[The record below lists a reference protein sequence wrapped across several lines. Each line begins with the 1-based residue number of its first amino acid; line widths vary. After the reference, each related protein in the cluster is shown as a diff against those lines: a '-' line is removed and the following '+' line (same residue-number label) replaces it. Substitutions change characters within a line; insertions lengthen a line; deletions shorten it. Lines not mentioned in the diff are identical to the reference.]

1 MKFVYMSRATAIR
14 TPRPL
19 RERPPG
25 HVVAANY
32 AHEPGGL
39 FPHPLPSPEG
49 RGGVGSL
56 ARFMG
61 RGRGEGCHVHH
72 AYLLPLFLSHEGGG
86 ELPKTFRGSAYVDR
100 REPFSRVIDG

>member
-1 MKFVYMSRATAIR
+1 MSAWWHARWVTAQTECLTHPTSIVEPPVSVSAIR
-14 TPRPL
+14 IRTLSL

-32 AHEPGGL
+32 AHERGGL

-61 RGRGEGCHVHH
+61 RAGIQRRIHSHH
-72 AYLLPLFLSHEGGG
+72 SAVLS
-86 ELPKTFRGSAYVDR
+86 P
-100 REPFSRVIDG
+100 

>member
-1 MKFVYMSRATAIR
+1 MAEENVLRNLLLIL
-14 TPRPL
+14 PLPL

-61 RGRGEGCHVHH
+61 RGWGEG
-72 AYLLPLFLSHEGGG
+72 AQY
-86 ELPKTFRGSAYVDR
+86 SARINRKLRCD
-100 REPFSRVIDG
+100 E